1 MSYAALMVHVDAG
14 RAAQRRSRLAIGL
27 ADRFGA
33 ALIGVAGR
41 SYLPTFLADGV
52 AVNVGENDGERQETA
67 AFLSDLGQK
76 FRADAEHLGQVE
88 WRGIVDYAASLIPQ
102 EARAADLVIVGR
114 KPDPEDLYYALD
126 PGIAIVRAG
135 RPVLFV
141 PDEIDS
147 LEARRV
153 VIAWKDTREARR
165 AVGDALPFLKKAR
178 EVVIVT
184 VCEHGTEAESRKH
197 IDDVEAFLLRH
208 QVTVG
213 AKAYLRAEQPIAF
226 ELLRFAKDERADL
239 LVAGGYGHSRLGE
252 WAFGG
257 VTRGLLSSSSMCC
270 LFSH

>member
-1 MSYAALMVHVDAG
+1 MASPATCWRRARSAAWYPIERLRQTDVVRGPHGACRCG

-67 AFLSDLGQK
+67 AFLSDFGQK
-76 FRADAEHLGQVE
+76 FRAGAEHLRQVE

-114 KPDPEDLYYALD
+114 KPDRDDLYYALD

-141 PDEIDS
+141 PDEIALARRSTRRHS
-147 LEARRV
+147 LEGHPRSPSSRR
-153 VIAWKDTREARR
+153 
-165 AVGDALPFLKKAR
+165 
-178 EVVIVT
+178 
-184 VCEHGTEAESRKH
+184 
-197 IDDVEAFLLRH
+197 
-208 QVTVG
+208 
-213 AKAYLRAEQPIAF
+213 
-226 ELLRFAKDERADL
+226 RF
-239 LVAGGYGHSRLGE
+239 
-252 WAFGG
+252 
-257 VTRGLLSSSSMCC
+257 SSVP
-270 LFSH
+270 